1 MCECLH
7 VSSSCDQLLLNTSAD
22 NAALISEESLQSVC
36 SSLNG
41 LFQCCLSASVYLS
54 FSVFVTSVFS
64 IISSFKFQVL
74 FVTYTTIQRLYNQ
87 Q

>member
-7 VSSSCDQLLLNTSAD
+7 VSSSRDQLLLNTSAD
-22 NAALISEESLQSVC
+22 NAALSSEEPLQSVC

-54 FSVFVTSVFS
+54 YSVFVTSVFS
-64 IISSFKFQVL
+64 IILLSGMID
-74 FVTYTTIQRLYNQ
+74 TLYVGLLKTNR
-87 Q
+87 